1 MTCRMSAGRK
11 INCVQIQFFVQWR
24 RNSGIVEA
32 IAEHDSR
39 LKRIRRNGLHNL
51 NLNTIPSHQRPLT
64 FPQLQKGKKP
74 TTCWSGNDSYRHPF
88 CRFLRQ
94 NAGHH
99 HRRLR
104 FLQRSSHPLHHHD
117 GRHVLL
123 DRTYGNR
130 RKIRHPENG
139 SRPPFP
145 SDPFPVSGTA
155 KRSSGRKTNRGKHH
169 CKCTRTWL
177 GGNSGRS

>member
-1 MTCRMSAGRK
+1 MFKFNFLC
-11 INCVQIQFFVQWR
+11 
-24 RNSGIVEA
+24 
-32 IAEHDSR
+32 
-39 LKRIRRNGLHNL
+39 NGDETQESWKPL
-51 NLNTIPSHQRPLT
+51 LNTIPALRGSSEWFAQLEFEHNLFSTRRPISQH
-64 FPQLQKGKKP
+64 FPNSERRKNAQLP
-74 TTCWSGNDSYRHPF
+74 VVGNDSYWHPF
-88 CRFLRQ
+88 CRFLRK

-104 FLQRSSHPLHHHD
+104 FLQRSRHPLHHHD

-139 SRPPFP
+139 SRPSFP
-145 SDPFPVSGTA
+145 TDPFPLSRTA
-155 KRSSGRKTNRGKHH
+155 KRSPGRKANCSKYH
-169 CKCTRTWL
+169 CQHPRTWL